1 MTSCLR
7 FRDEDNRRFVIR
19 LLLRHL
25 AFLNQHLALVHLL
38 LIIFLDVAVLA
49 RVQPCPREEVEVVR
63 ELLLEALQVYAQG
76 VLPSDVVHAKEM
88 IDSLVRLH
96 QTQLFRMD
104 AEVLPLDVPL
114 QVLRVRS
121 HISPLLCEQ
130 FAIHG

>member
-1 MTSCLR
+1 M
-7 FRDEDNRRFVIR
+7 
-19 LLLRHL
+19 
-25 AFLNQHLALVHLL
+25 
-38 LIIFLDVAVLA
+38 
-49 RVQPCPREEVEVVR
+49 VR
-63 ELLLEALQVYAQG
+63 ELLLEAVQVYAQG

-114 QVLRVRS
+114 QVLRVCS